1 MLLEKNLLIAS
12 LHITYREEIILI
24 TKTVTPQLFSSAH
37 LLLDRLFIHVSNH
50 LSGNEN
56 AQMLVD
62 HIKDNNNNNN
72 QVFKT

>member
-1 MLLEKNLLIAS
+1 MVKIVYSLLPDK
-12 LHITYREEIILI
+12 
-24 TKTVTPQLFSSAH
+24 
-37 LLLDRLFIHVSNH
+37 RLFIHVSNR
-50 LSGNEN
+50 LSGNKN